1 MSTTFEVFPST
12 HYIPI
17 FEKVTSLTEAKL
29 HNFLLEIGVD
39 KKPQIKVEVHTQ
51 NPDTVISTD
60 VRALAKWVKSNYAW
74 FTIDS
79 VIGGTDVYFHNLD
92 DENKEMRKIQEEI
105 KVEIFQTRNADE
117 MGEERIK
124 GCLQQKHSWS
134 FRRSAGQP
142 GMVNLAYGFIASAF
156 AELTNGVIF
165 SDDGAWDH
173 KRFPALSFEFD
184 SWYFRPHLA
193 FDKETAEW
201 AGQCINSIK
210 SEFENI

>member
-1 MSTTFEVFPST
+1 MSTTFDVFPST
-12 HYIPI
+12 PYIPT
-17 FEKVTSLTEAKL
+17 FEEVISLSEAKL

-39 KKPQIKVEVHTQ
+39 KKPQVKVEVYTQ
-51 NPDTVISTD
+51 DPDTVTSTD

-92 DENKEMRKIQEEI
+92 DENKEMRKIQEEV
-105 KVEIFQTRNADE
+105 KVEIFQARSANE

-134 FRRSAGQP
+134 FRRSIGQP

-165 SDDGAWDH
+165 SDDGAWDY
-173 KRFPALSFEFD
+173 KRFPALHSEFD

-193 FDKETAEW
+193 LDEGKAEW
-201 AGQCINSIK
+201 AEQCINSIK
-210 SEFENI
+210 AEFSN